1 MPSGTLVVRPVVAEE
16 RGRFDEAL
24 RREHWLGAGLVGE
37 VMRYVATEDGEWCAL
52 VGFGSAALCVR
63 PREELLGWSD
73 SQRYRRLR
81 YVTNNQRFCV
91 LEARRRPNLASE
103 VLGATSSRLSSDFR
117 ARWGHPVVMVET
129 FTDPARHVG
138 TCYQASNFTPL
149 GATSGYGRR
158 AGRFVH
164 HGATKAYWYRALRRD
179 ALGLLSM
186 QFDHPAL
193 CPRRDMAAPDLNLV
207 DLTGLLGVL
216 GQLPDT
222 RKRRGVRHRLPQI
235 LAIAV
240 LATLRGATS
249 LFAIGEVAAELPPE
263 ALERLGCRVSPSL
276 RRRVAP
282 EESTVRRALK
292 AVDAGRL
299 DAVVNAW
306 LAGQVTA
313 GRLRPGQAPEVNF
326 SVMVEEDGIGSD
338 GRGRDGS
345 GSDGSGSGR
354 DGNNGNGS
362 DDNGSGEPAQGQPR
376 LLPAV
381 AVDGKTLRGA
391 RPGNG
396 RQVHLLSALT
406 LEEGVTVAQAQ
417 VDGKTNEITVFR
429 PVLERLDLPGMVV
442 TADAMHTQREHAR
455 FLVEDKGAHWVFGLK
470 DNQPTVLA
478 AAEKAFEG
486 VAHQYETHDRA
497 HGRTEHRYY
506 AVVGIDD
513 DLRRSLAFPY
523 AANFVRVHRERYDL
537 AGVPKSNETSYYI
550 TDLRGDLAS
559 IEALAYYVRGHWGIE
574 NRSHYVRDRTFDED
588 RCQVRTGGA
597 PQVLATLRNLAIS
610 ILRLVGFKNI
620 AAGTR
625 WAALMTTAVPS
636 LSSASRRTTAPPPF
650 RHFASWPTRSAYFL
664 EAATN
669 APRFARGG

>member
-1 MPSGTLVVRPVVAEE
+1 MRPVVAEE

-24 RREHWLGAGLVGE
+24 QREHWLGAGLVGE
-37 VMRYVATEDGEWCAL
+37 VMRYVAIEDGEWCAL

-103 VLGATSSRLSSDFR
+103 VLGATLRRLSSDFQ

-149 GATSGYGRR
+149 GTTSGYGRR

-164 HGATKAYWYRALRRD
+164 HGAAKAYWYRALRRG

-207 DLTGLLGVL
+207 DLTGLLGAL

-276 RRRVAP
+276 GRRVAP
-282 EESTVRRALK
+282 EESTIRRALK

-326 SVMVEEDGIGSD
+326 SVMVEEDGTGSD
-338 GRGRDGS
+338 GGNS
-345 GSDGSGSGR
+345 GSDTTTTTTTTNNNNNNNTNSNSNSNSGNSNSGSGSGS
-354 DGNNGNGS
+354 GNGS
-362 DDNGSGEPAQGQPR
+362 GDGASSPPSPGQPR

-391 RPGNG
+391 HLGSG

-406 LEEGVTVAQAQ
+406 FEEGVTIAQAR
-417 VDGKTNEITVFR
+417 VDSKTNEVTVFR
-429 PVLERLDLPGMVV
+429 PMLAGLDLPGVVV

-513 DLRRSLAFPY
+513 GLRRSLAFPY
-523 AANFVRVHRERYDL
+523 AARFVRVYRERYDL
-537 AGVPKSNETSYYI
+537 AGVRKSKETSYYI
-550 TDLRGDLAS
+550 TDLRGNLAS

-610 ILRLVGFKNI
+610 ILRLAGFENI

-625 WAALMTTAVPS
+625 WAAWDH
-636 LSSASRRTTAPPPF
+636 RRAL
-650 RHFASWPTRSAYFL
+650 AL
-664 EAATN
+664 I
-669 APRFARGG
+669 GV